1 MRLLTAQEVSDILQ
15 IPRVS
20 VYELCR
26 THRLPHVKIGRL
38 TRIPEDKLQ
47 EWIASGGAP
56 LHGSEEEEATRE
68 AQNPRAL
75 ESMWR

>member
-26 THRLPHVKIGRL
+26 TNRLPHVKIGRL
-38 TRIPEDKLQ
+38 TRIPADKLQ

-56 LHGSEEEEATRE
+56 LAGPEVEECTRE

-75 ESMWR
+75 EPKRR